1 MKTVQPSITSDL
13 NSNTPIEVEGP
24 EKPFVMRLPFAYTS
38 LDEACIMQA
47 DRIWTTKCSH
57 KSVSNYYSLSFN
69 RGL

>member
-1 MKTVQPSITSDL
+1 MKTVQPSITSRL
-13 NSNTPIEVEGP
+13 KSNTPIEIGDP

-38 LDEACIMQA
+38 LDAACVIQA

-57 KSVSNYYSLSFN
+57 QSESNYYSLSFN

>member
-13 NSNTPIEVEGP
+13 NSNTPIEVESP

-38 LDEACIMQA
+38 LDEACITQA
-47 DRIWTTKCSH
+47 DRIWTAKCSH